1 MQTFFK
7 KVMFYLVQLK
17 ASWKAW
23 LTHPITIGLFL
34 LSFNLLPESLFE
46 AEKIKTMRSNEAY
59 EKQNAQKM
67 EDSRITAK
75 SFDDASEI
83 KVIMDNNGLI
93 EELVITTKEDKKV
106 LMKLNSFVL
115 DTFYKQALERNKD
128 KVLTVSKAYYSS
140 APKSITYYLLYIA
153 TNLLPL
159 LGVLV
164 IGIYIMT
171 KKVLHSN
178 KKDVPWV
185 APQDIKGD
193 IQTLIGMEDIKKE
206 VKQVV
211 DFFKNRAEY
220 AKHGI
225 EKNMNVMFSGPAGTG
240 KSKLAAYLAKEL
252 NLPLYHIAGSSL
264 ETGYIGGGS
273 STLES
278 VYKAACSKKKA
289 VIFLDE
295 AQNLFMKRKGKHS
308 KWEDDTA
315 NTFLSILDGVKT
327 NTDADIVWVVASNF
341 DQHNLEMDEAM
352 LRRFQMKVNF
362 RLPNKSERKSIL
374 QHYLS
379 KKEKECFNPS
389 ITIDLEGLSELT
401 ANLAPAILETI
412 CEKASYLAIERK
424 EKISTK
430 IMFDAF
436 ERVTV
441 GLTDRATSQ
450 SLDKLRK
457 TISVH
462 ELGHFIVQY
471 DIALKEIG
479 EYNKQELL
487 KKIPVLKISTESI
500 SSVGA
505 LGYVLNKQ
513 EDSQLKTKQELEQTV
528 MSLYGGVAAEEVFF
542 GKNNITTGSSNDIA
556 KATKIINTMVNEL
569 DMYSAYK
576 LNLSAV
582 GLDSIKK
589 IDKMQELSQSLY
601 EKTLS
606 IIIDNKSLIGHL
618 TQGLLEEYVLSLEE
632 IIDRIDSFNARE
644 VASK

>member
-1 MQTFFK
+1 M
-7 KVMFYLVQLK
+7 QLK

-278 VYKAACSKKKA
+278 VYKAACLKKKA

-341 DQHNLEMDEAM
+341 DQHSLEMDEAM

-379 KKEKECFNPS
+379 KKEKECFDPR

-582 GLDSIKK
+582 GLDSIRK

-618 TQGLLEEYVLSLEE
+618 THDLLEEYVLSLEE